1 MEANPEDIT
10 EEKARE
16 WRSVGINRLSVGV
29 QSFDDAALAFMGR
42 RHSGSEAVWAVEILS
57 QAGFSRISLDL
68 IYGVPG
74 RSDAALGR
82 ELETAVGL
90 GVEHIS
96 AYALTREAGT
106 AWDVGIAR
114 RRMPAADDEMASRQY
129 FQVVDALERA
139 GYSRYEVSN
148 FARPGARSRHNS
160 AYWSGA
166 PYLGIG
172 PVGAF
177 VRWRSDT
184 PVEWL
189 RWGVTWQAGRGAM
202 CRSKRRCFPYV
213 IGATRR

>member
-1 MEANPEDIT
+1 M
-10 EEKARE
+10 
-16 WRSVGINRLSVGV
+16 
-29 QSFDDAALAFMGR
+29 
-42 RHSGSEAVWAVEILS
+42 
-57 QAGFSRISLDL
+57 
-68 IYGVPG
+68 PG

-82 ELETAVGL
+82 EIETAVGL

-114 RRMPAADDEMASRQY
+114 GRMPAADDEMASRQY

-172 PVGAF
+172 PSAHSFDG
-177 VRWRSDT
+177 
-184 PVEWL
+184 EW
-189 RWGVTWQAGRGAM
+189 
-202 CRSKRRCFPYV
+202 
-213 IGATRR
+213 TRRWNVASVGRYLASGTGGDVPFEQEVLSPRDRRNETVMTALRTGEGLLLDPFARQFGAKSFRRLMDDARPFLEAGQLEVVDGALRITRAGWFFTDGISAGLFEVD